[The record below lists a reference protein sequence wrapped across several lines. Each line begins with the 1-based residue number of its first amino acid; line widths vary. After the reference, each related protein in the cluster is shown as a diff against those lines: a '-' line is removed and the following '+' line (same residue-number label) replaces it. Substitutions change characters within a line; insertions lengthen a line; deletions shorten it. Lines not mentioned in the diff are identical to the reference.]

1 MAMTMAMATA
11 SALSHASLQT
21 YLVTSTSSNPS
32 HPPFQF
38 RPFSLNVKRR
48 PRLSPGFLNSIDTS
62 TAHVNINAIDNNL
75 GIVTASRVKA
85 FVSVSP
91 VAAAQGG
98 GDSAVVAEEGEG
110 KGDKQGKGV
119 ETLGLI
125 SEADLL
131 RKKAKKVRLRRKRLL
146 RKRKLRKKGRWPPSK
161 MAKNKNV

>member
-11 SALSHASLQT
+11 SALSHASVQT
-21 YLVTSTSSNPS
+21 YLVTSSSPNPS
-32 HPPFQF
+32 HPLFQI
-38 RPFSLNVKRR
+38 RPFSFTVRCK
-48 PRLSPGFLNSIDTS
+48 PRLSLAFLNSIDTS
-62 TAHVNINAIDNNL
+62 TAHVSINAIDNNL
-75 GIVTASRVKA
+75 GIVTACTVKA
-85 FVSVSP
+85 FASVSP
-91 VAAAQGG
+91 VAAAGG
-98 GDSAVVAEEGEG
+98 GDNAVVAEEGEG
-110 KGDKQGKGV
+110 KGDEKGKGI